1 MIYAQRAISGA
12 HIPAHA
18 SAMVPMFALMKK
30 NTLTQNVVNAFVVQK
45 TAYQIKF
52 GTKQF
57 VPVFAAQQFALIIST
72 GTT

>member
-18 SAMVPMFALMKK
+18 SAMVPMFALM
-30 NTLTQNVVNAFVVQK
+30 NTITSTQNVVNAFVVQM

-52 GTKQF
+52 GTKHF
-57 VPVFAAQQFALIIST
+57 VPVFAAQQSAQIIST